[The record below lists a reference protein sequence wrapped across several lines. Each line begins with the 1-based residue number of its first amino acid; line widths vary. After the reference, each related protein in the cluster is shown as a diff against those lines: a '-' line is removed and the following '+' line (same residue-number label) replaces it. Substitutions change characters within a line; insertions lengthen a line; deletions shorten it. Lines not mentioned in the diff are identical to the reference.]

1 MLVGIALFMLVYYCL
16 VPTVKFEVFGWWLV
30 IGDCG
35 DIVGFA
41 FGWFVGFGLVAC
53 FRIFWFAALLI
64 VLFLFVVLICV
75 LIVVMSV
82 F

>member
-1 MLVGIALFMLVYYCL
+1 MGLRCL
-16 VPTVKFEVFGWWLV
+16 CLCIIVWYRRLSLGCLDGGLV

-35 DIVGFA
+35 DIVGFV

-53 FRIFWFAALLI
+53 FRMFWFAALLI